1 MPRQKQG
8 MPVILIFI
16 AVLQAACLLESM
28 RYFSPETLHAGS
40 SKSLAE
46 QLPDSTTVILD
57 PGSSLAFG
65 REWGS
70 AGYSEVW
77 LKGGGFFN
85 ATRRVDTAGLTI
97 HLPQF
102 DVVAYR
108 GTVYC
113 SNRKGVQYAWLK
125 EGRASVVTNES
136 KQKTLPL
143 VPGILIEYTDKR
155 LISRP
160 APAEPPATSPAD

>member
-1 MPRQKQG
+1 M
-8 MPVILIFI
+8 ILIFI
-16 AVLQAACLLESM
+16 AVLQAVCLIEAL
-28 RYFSPETLHAGS
+28 RYFSPTTLYAGS
-40 SKSLAE
+40 SKALAE
-46 QLPDSTTVILD
+46 QLPDSTTVLLD

-65 REWGS
+65 MEWDS
-70 AGYSEVW
+70 AGYNEVW

-85 ATRRVDTAGLTI
+85 ANKRMDTAGLTI

-143 VPGILIEYTDKR
+143 VPGILIEYIDKR

-160 APAEPPATSPAD
+160 APGEPPATLPAD